1 MREQP
6 SRRSDQQHGET
17 LVFGLY
23 VGFLLGAALAGVLV
37 SFFPV
42 ARW

>member
-1 MREQP
+1 MRHAQ
-6 SRRSDQQHGET
+6 QQHNVET
-17 LVFGLY
+17 LMLGLY
-23 VGFLLGAALAGVLV
+23 VGFLAGAVLAAVLV